1 VLRSLALA
9 GRRDDVAAANPA
21 LAWAESSEFFAKVGA
36 LSLSPEFELQLR
48 AVMDDG
54 ARVPLGLIGGRR
66 EAVGSAFEP
75 SLAPLMLTSTG
86 RAGST
91 VFMHLLGAHPQ
102 IVVFPPYD
110 HEPRVASYWLEVLLS
125 LAEPGSYLRQVAPMG
140 PLHGRWWIG
149 EEEPMPRG
157 IRNKEV
163 EAWLSADAVEELAGF
178 CQSRIEA
185 LYTKLA
191 DSQGRGQATYFGEK
205 FATDRIPALVWELY
219 PKAREVFLVRD
230 FRDVVCSIIASS
242 AKRSGNREGRAPE
255 VALADARGRTTALVA
270 AWQQRGDRA
279 HLVRYEDLVR
289 DPAPTI
295 TALLRYLDVDSSDAV
310 VDALVAA
317 LGERGTAADMHST
330 TPDQESSI
338 GRWQRDLDPRLQKEL
353 SVQLRP
359 GLELFGYAE

>member
-1 VLRSLALA
+1 VT
-9 GRRDDVAAANPA
+9 DDDAC
-21 LAWAESSEFFAKVGA
+21 
-36 LSLSPEFELQLR
+36 
-48 AVMDDG
+48 
-54 ARVPLGLIGGRR
+54 VPLGSIRGRR
-66 EAVGSAFEP
+66 GPVRSTFEP
-75 SLAPLMLTSTG
+75 RFAPLMLTSTG

-91 VFMHLLGAHPQ
+91 VFMHLLGAHPE
-102 IVVFPPYD
+102 VVVVPPYD
-110 HEPRVASYWLEVLLS
+110 HEPRVASYWLEVLIS
-125 LAEPGSYLRQVAPMG
+125 LAEPGSYLRQIAPMG

-157 IRNKEV
+157 VRDKEV
-163 EAWLSADAVEELAGF
+163 EAWLSMDAVEELAGF

-185 LYTKLA
+185 LYTRVA
-191 DSQGRGQATYFGEK
+191 ESQGREQAAYFGEK

-255 VALADARGRTTALVA
+255 TALSDARGRTMALAA

-289 DPAPTI
+289 EPGPAVRE
-295 TALLRYLDVDSSDAV
+295 LLRYLDVDDSDAIV
-310 VDALVAA
+310 EKLVGA
-317 LGERGTAADMHST
+317 LGERGAAADAHST

-338 GRWQRDLDPRLQKEL
+338 GRWQRDLDPALQEEL
-353 SVQLRP
+353 NVQLRL
-359 GLELFGYAE
+359 GLELFGYA